1 MLLLFAGRCLERI
14 RLAPHRIHTC
24 HDMFD
29 DAVFTRRVHALKNK
43 QDRPLILGI
52 KLALQVGKLFQAL
65 LQGRSGPLLRSN
77 AASIGGIATVLA
89 EMPAP
94 LAAGCPPPLSPMFL
108 RPTMVKQNIPAS
120 RLFRGTTT

>member
-77 AASIGGIATVLA
+77 AASIGGIENFLLLMLSTPSAVC
-89 EMPAP
+89 PRP
-94 LAAGCPPPLSPMFL
+94 LPPLFH
-108 RPTMVKQNIPAS
+108 S
-120 RLFRGTTT
+120 RTLYDLKDAAWR